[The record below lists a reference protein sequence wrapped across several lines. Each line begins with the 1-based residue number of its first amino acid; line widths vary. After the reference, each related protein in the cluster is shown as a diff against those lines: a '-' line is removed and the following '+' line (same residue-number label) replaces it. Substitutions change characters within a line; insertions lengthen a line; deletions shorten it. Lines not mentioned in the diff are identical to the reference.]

1 MGSEFR
7 YAIGKVLGTQDR
19 PTLRLAFYH
28 CVLYLNLIKNNLNT
42 CILNLH
48 THTSMHLT
56 HNHGIFILKQAYLS
70 IHKAKENQTQMRNP
84 NIHLAYENP
93 IIHLK
98 QGSNLTWQQDINIL
112 QTLIIHLS
120 MFHHIIK
127 VNHNTNAWTFSMH
140 DIPFTYLAAT
150 QHLWHW
156 CMDMWMHGMAS
167 KQENKRNPNLSMSNL

>member
-1 MGSEFR
+1 MATSTEDPMAQGGVATQFLQWYKNHIYSVLSRKDHLSYYQSMGSEFR

-19 PTLRLAFYH
+19 PTLRLASHH

-70 IHKAKENQTQMRNP
+70 IHKAKENQTHTRNP

-127 VNHNTNAWTFSMH
+127 VNHNSNA
-140 DIPFTYLAAT
+140 
-150 QHLWHW
+150 
-156 CMDMWMHGMAS
+156 
-167 KQENKRNPNLSMSNL
+167 

>member
-19 PTLRLAFYH
+19 PTLRLASHH

-48 THTSMHLT
+48 TYTSMHLT

-70 IHKAKENQTQMRNP
+70 IHKAKENQTHTRNP

-93 IIHLK
+93 IIHL
-98 QGSNLTWQQDINIL
+98 
-112 QTLIIHLS
+112 
-120 MFHHIIK
+120 
-127 VNHNTNAWTFSMH
+127 
-140 DIPFTYLAAT
+140 
-150 QHLWHW
+150 
-156 CMDMWMHGMAS
+156 
-167 KQENKRNPNLSMSNL
+167 NKAVT